1 MDLNRLVDNQYFIF
15 LLDLEVKRAQ
25 RYQNFL
31 SVLNLEF
38 LPLVERTNGDGLDD
52 SYEKLS
58 KLLVEETR
66 DSDIIGSSAEKD
78 KFKVLLPY
86 ADAAGAEKVRKR
98 LEKVFE
104 YYNFKNIGYDITIK
118 QACFPVNGT
127 SPDELMI
134 MN

>member
-1 MDLNRLVDNQYFIF
+1 MDLNRLVDNQYFLF
-15 LLDLEVKRAQ
+15 FLDLEVKRAQ

-38 LPLVERTNGDGLDD
+38 LPLAERTNGNSLDD

-58 KLLVEETR
+58 KLLLEETR

-78 KFKVLLPY
+78 KLKVLLPY
-86 ADAAGAEKVRKR
+86 ADAAGAEKVKER
-98 LEKVFE
+98 LEKVFD
-104 YYNFKNIGYDITIK
+104 YYNFKSIGYNITIK
-118 QACFPVNGT
+118 QACFPLNGT